1 MQTPSPQPM
10 PSWSTRQ
17 VVYATLLVAGV
28 ILSFLLLYRFS
39 HVVIILF
46 SSIVLGMAIR
56 PAVDWLRKR
65 GLSPSVGVLVIYL
78 ALLALILGIF
88 ILTLPVLVEQIEA
101 IARDFPVRYSN
112 FRLYLFQSRSFF
124 LQQIALQLPF
134 DLNFLSPFL
143 VGIGENSEET
153 GTSPSVIDIL
163 TRGVLFLTAILAL
176 GFFWTQE
183 SERIIRAILLWI
195 PSGRRG
201 LFREYLAEIETK
213 VGRFVLGQGVLCVV
227 IGAVT
232 LPVYLLIGL
241 PYALVLA
248 ILAGIMEAVPVFG
261 PALGAV
267 PALVVAFSIDA
278 SKAIWVILAT
288 ILIQGLENYLLVPR
302 VTRRSVGVNPIATLL
317 SLFTLTSLLGIAGA
331 LLAIPMAAIIQT
343 SIDRFSI
350 LSGAGNRQDLDGRD
364 KFSALRYEAHNLLQ
378 GMRNQLRN
386 NENIDENAFGIV
398 DSLEAMAEDI
408 DKLLANASWSEDEE

>member
-1 MQTPSPQPM
+1 MQIPSTQPM

-28 ILSFLLLYRFS
+28 IVSFLLLYRFS

-46 SSIVLGMAIR
+46 SAIVLGMAIR

-65 GLSPSVGVLVIYL
+65 GLSPTVGVLIIYL

-88 ILTLPVLVEQIEA
+88 VLTLPVLVEQIEA
-101 IARDFPVRYSN
+101 IASDFPVRYSN
-112 FRLYLFQSRSFF
+112 FRLSLFQSRSFF

-153 GTSPSVIDIL
+153 GTSPTIIDTL
-163 TRGVLFLTAILAL
+163 TRGVLFLTAILVL
-176 GFFWTQE
+176 GFYWTQE
-183 SERIIRAILLWI
+183 SERNIRAILLWI

-201 LFREYLAEIETK
+201 LVRKYLAEIETK
-213 VGRFVLGQGVLCVV
+213 VGRFVLGQGVLCIV

-232 LPVYLLIGL
+232 LPVYILIGL

-267 PALVVAFSIDA
+267 PALVVAFSINA

-302 VTRRSVGVNPIATLL
+302 VTRRSVGVSPIVTLL
-317 SLFTLTSLLGIAGA
+317 SLATLTSLLGIAGA

-343 SIDRFSI
+343 SIHRFSI

-364 KFSALRYEAHNLLQ
+364 KFSALRYEAQNLLQ
-378 GMRNQLRN
+378 GTRNQLRN
-386 NENIDENAFGIV
+386 NKNIDDHAFGIV